1 MPQCPLC
8 PGAAWGQTSKKWE
21 DRRMAYETVGY
32 ETRGEVAIVTLNR
45 PDKLNAINADL
56 RRDLRAALG
65 AAQADDGVRA
75 VVLTGAGRGFCSGA
89 DLTGPLPLAASDQNA
104 RLDEMGWVGTWAK
117 LLHDFDKPLIGA
129 INGVCAGAGMSWAL
143 ACDVRIGSA
152 AARFKTTFV
161 ERSLSP
167 DSGMSW
173 LLPRIVGYAQAADL
187 IMTSRMVEATEAK
200 ALGLLNRLVE
210 TDLITAAVEYAQEMT
225 RWPPLAV
232 RMAKKVLQHNQ
243 EADLEAALK
252 YETVGLGI
260 ARRATNDAKESL
272 ASFREKRKGVYTGT

>member
-1 MPQCPLC
+1 MP
-8 PGAAWGQTSKKWE
+8 
-21 DRRMAYETVGY
+21 YETVGY
-32 ETRGEVAIVTLNR
+32 ETRGEVAIITLDR

-65 AAQADDGVRA
+65 AAQADDDVRA

-89 DLTGPLPLAASDQNA
+89 DLTGPLPPAASDQA
-104 RLDEMGWVGTWAK
+104 AKLDEMGWVGTWAK

-143 ACDVRIGSA
+143 GCDVRIGSP

-187 IMTSRMVEATEAK
+187 IMTSRMVEADEAK

-210 TDLITAAVEYAQEMT
+210 TDLLDAAVAYAQEMT
-225 RWPPLAV
+225 RWPPVAV

-243 EADLEAALK
+243 EVELEAALK
-252 YETVGLGI
+252 YETVGLGV
-260 ARRATNDAKESL
+260 ARRAANDAKESL

>member
-1 MPQCPLC
+1 M
-8 PGAAWGQTSKKWE
+8 T
-21 DRRMAYETVGY
+21 YETVGY

-56 RRDLRAALG
+56 RRDLHAALG
-65 AAQADDGVRA
+65 AARADDAVRA
-75 VVLTGAGRGFCSGA
+75 AILTGAGRGFCSGA
-89 DLTGPLPLAASDQNA
+89 DLTGPLPTPATDQAAK
-104 RLDEMGWVGTWAK
+104 LDEMGWVGHWAR
-117 LLHDFDKPLIGA
+117 LFHDFDKPLIGA
-129 INGVCAGAGMSWAL
+129 INGVCAGAGMSAAL
-143 ACDVRIGSA
+143 GCDVRIGSP

-187 IMTSRMVEATEAK
+187 IMTSRMVEAAEAK
-200 ALGLLNRLVE
+200 ALGLLNRIVE
-210 TDLITAAVEYAQEMT
+210 TDLLEAAIAYAQEMT
-225 RWPPLAV
+225 RWPPVAV
-232 RMAKKVLQHNQ
+232 RMAKRVLQNNQ
-243 EADLEAALK
+243 EAELEAALK
-252 YETVGLGI
+252 YESVGLGI